1 MIRILILTTNENFYK
16 KLTKV
21 FQESD
26 LKTIIKLSKSEKG
39 YISSLNKFNPGLII
53 VDQSNFTID
62 SVSAIK
68 LKNEIVPSIPIIVI
82 IKKSEIQNAE
92 SYLNA
97 GAHDCITKSQIKF
110 LPRMALP
117 AVNQFKNDNVQ
128 ADTIEVIKE
137 SEERFRS
144 AFENSGV
151 AKTITNFD
159 GTIIKTNKAFCKMV
173 GYSEN
178 ELLKINILAITH
190 PDDVDENLRI
200 VKSLLKAPEQSKH
213 FEKRYIH
220 KNGNIIWASVS
231 AIILH
236 DKIKNYSYLTSEVQ
250 DITDKKYFLEALQ
263 KSEQKFHN
271 AFMSIPDGISIT
283 RLSDGRILEVN
294 DCFVDELGFSREE
307 IIGKTTLELNLWV
320 NPEDRIKYINSI
332 SRDGG
337 VKNFEIIW
345 RKKNRKFIPLLC
357 AANLI
362 VINGENYILSVAQ
375 DMTAKKLSEQKL
387 IEAKEKAE
395 EMNRLKASF
404 LSNMSHELRTPM
416 TGILGITEILKG
428 EIKDPDIL
436 LLLNSLQN
444 SGRRLN
450 ETLNLI
456 MDLSQIESGRLEI
469 ERSNFNLNEIAAKA
483 IEVHK
488 HFASKKNIDLEIFVN
503 KKDEYVNL
511 DERIFSEI
519 ISNLVNNAIK
529 YTKAGSVSVSIDLDS
544 VKGNDL
550 VIIKVK
556 DTGIGISKNNLPYI
570 FDEFRQ
576 ASEGYNR
583 LFEGSGLG
591 LTVTKKL
598 VEALNGSIYVE
609 STEGKGT
616 TFTVKLPI

>member
-39 YISSLNKFNPGLII
+39 YISSLNKFKPGLII

-200 VKSLLKAPEQSKH
+200 VKSLLKVPEQSKH

-294 DCFVDELGFSREE
+294 DCFVEELGFSREE

-357 AANLI
+357 AANRI